1 MIPIKIF
8 LLLFFINSFCN
19 AQTKSDIIEIDSLM
33 IYHMPLNSRG
43 SFSLDETEFRNF
55 ESRLKRKVILKEKDL
70 INDIYYN
77 ILKQEKIINKKS
89 LSVFVIFDF
98 YNSGKIVNTVLMD
111 CNGLISIQ
119 SIEKKIFFDFNLNN
133 FFKKL
138 TKQENVICG
147 Y

>member
-1 MIPIKIF
+1 MKPNKIF
-8 LLLFFINSFCN
+8 LIFFFINTFCN
-19 AQTKSDIIEIDSLM
+19 AQPETDSIEIDSIV

-43 SFSLDETEFRNF
+43 SFSLEEAEFRNF
-55 ESRLKRKVILKEKDL
+55 ESRLKRKVVLKDKDL

-119 SIEKKIFFDFNLNN
+119 SIEKKIFFDFSLNN
-133 FFKKL
+133 FFKRL